1 MPLIYAFVARGPTV
15 LCDYTAF
22 SGNFSTVAVQCL
34 QKLPARQGTGD
45 ARFTYTCDGHTFNF
59 VQAAS
64 GFTYLAV
71 ADEAFGRQVPFAV
84 LERLKQD
91 FETTCGAAAREAIA
105 HSLQEQFGP
114 RIRSHLQFAQEHPE
128 ELDKVGRVQQQVSE
142 VKTIMMDNIEKVL
155 GRGEKL
161 ELLVDKT
168 DNLRYQANAFLHSGR
183 NLRRKMWWQS
193 LKVKLVLAVVILI
206 VIFVIFLTACKGFKC
221 VS

>member
-1 MPLIYAFVARGPTV
+1 MPLIYAFVARGTTV

-34 QKLPARQGTGD
+34 QKLPSKD
-45 ARFTYTCDGHTFNF
+45 SRFTYSCDRHTFNYM
-59 VQAAS
+59 S
-64 GFTYLAV
+64 SGGFTYLVV
-71 ADEAFGRQVPFAV
+71 ADEEFGRQVPFAF
-84 LERLKQD
+84 LERVRED
-91 FETTCGAAAREAIA
+91 FVTTCGATAGGAIA

-114 RIRSHLQFAQEHPE
+114 RLKGHMQFCQDHPE
-128 ELDKVGRVQQQVSE
+128 ELNKVSKVQQQVSE

-193 LKVKLVLAVVILI
+193 LKMKLILGAVLILVV
-206 VIFVIFLTACKGFKC
+206 FVIFLIACKGFKC
-221 VS
+221 TK